1 MNHSIKNSVQV
12 TGILGKDVILTS
24 FGNGSKKAILLLATN
39 ETNNESNGEESTKTV
54 WQKIIAWGRMAE
66 DISATTRKGSLL
78 KISVKVNHI
87 KHTNAVGVNKHKA
100 ELVMTDYIKLSKKP
114 VSKVDIST
122 F

>member
-1 MNHSIKNSVQV
+1 MNHSIKNSIQV

-24 FGNGSKKAILLLATN
+24 FGNGNKKAILLLAIN
-39 ETNNESNGEESTKTV
+39 EYNNESNEEESTKTV

-66 DISATTRKGSLL
+66 DIAVTTKKGSLL

-87 KHTNAVGVNKHKA
+87 KHTNAAGVIKHKT
-100 ELVMTDYIKLSKKP
+100 ELVMTDYIKLTKRP
-114 VSKVDIST
+114 VSKVEIST